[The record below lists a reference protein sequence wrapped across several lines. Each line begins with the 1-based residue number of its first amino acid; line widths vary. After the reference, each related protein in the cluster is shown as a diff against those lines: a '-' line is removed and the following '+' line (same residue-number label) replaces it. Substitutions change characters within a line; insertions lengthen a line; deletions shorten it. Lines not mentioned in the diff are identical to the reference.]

1 MKIFQYP
8 YDMSSLS
15 CCLSASWGCL
25 DFSEASLLHFNIV
38 LSLWMLQG
46 MVAMLVM
53 A

>member
-8 YDMSSLS
+8 NDILSLS
-15 CCLSASWGCL
+15 YCLSAWGCL